1 MKYVLLYFLVV
12 MFCVFGYKLYLK
24 IRFIFLLEKF
34 WNGYKRIVSYYDNFS
49 NIVSKSNGVSD
60 EILES
65 YEMSREDYEG
75 ILNGVRKI
83 VLQNIKEEAEAI
95 LEIYEN
101 NFKKLRVYELDFR
114 AENLKKI
121 TVNVRRWLW
130 VNNK

>member
-12 MFCVFGYKLYLK
+12 MVCVFGYKLY
-24 IRFIFLLEKF
+24 LLEKF
-34 WNGYKRIVSYYDNFS
+34 WNGYKRIVSYYDKFS

-121 TVNVRRWLW
+121 TVNIRRWLW

>member
-24 IRFIFLLEKF
+24 IRFIFLLVKF
-34 WNGYKRIVSYYDNFS
+34 WNGYKRIVSYYDKFF

-65 YEMSREDYEG
+65 YEMSREDLEG

-95 LEIYEN
+95 LDIYEKN
-101 NFKKLRVYELDFR
+101 LKKLRVYELDFR
-114 AENLKKI
+114 AENLRKI
-121 TVNVRRWLW
+121 TVNIRRWLW

>member
-12 MFCVFGYKLYLK
+12 MFCVFGYKLYL
-24 IRFIFLLEKF
+24 LEKF
-34 WNGYKRIVSYYDNFS
+34 WNGYKRIVSYYDKFS

-121 TVNVRRWLW
+121 TVNIRRWLW

>member
-12 MFCVFGYKLYLK
+12 MFCVFGYKLYL
-24 IRFIFLLEKF
+24 LEKF
-34 WNGYKRIVSYYDNFS
+34 WNGYKRIVSYYDKFS